1 MRVSESSQPGAVSL
15 CHLLVPHVD
24 FSFFQ
29 AEAAVAA
36 VAVADTV
43 RDCPPAAGPDGM
55 SKAWGRGAAC
65 TSALVTPAPGPSAG
79 GSTGPSAAA
88 SFFIRYVLRGHMS
101 HSMLGNG
108 GPEFLV
114 PGGLWHILGR
124 TVAQSVK
131 EGRLRT
137 IVLSSSAEG
146 LAGLPGTFQS
156 SGA

>member
-1 MRVSESSQPGAVSL
+1 MCGWDRGASEGSQPGAVSL
-15 CHLLVPHVD
+15 CHLLVPHVA
-24 FSFFQ
+24 FFFLQ

-79 GSTGPSAAA
+79 GSMGPSAAA
-88 SFFIRYVLRGHMS
+88 SFFIRYVLWGHTS
-101 HSMLGNG
+101 RRSMLGNG

-114 PGGLWHILGR
+114 PGDLWPILGR

-131 EGRLRT
+131 ENHRT
-137 IVLSSSAEG
+137 EQLS
-146 LAGLPGTFQS
+146 
-156 SGA
+156 

>member
-55 SKAWGRGAAC
+55 SKAWGRGAA
-65 TSALVTPAPGPSAG
+65 PGPSAG
-79 GSTGPSAAA
+79 ASTGPSAAA
-88 SFFIRYVLRGHMS
+88 SFFIRYVLRGHTS
-101 HSMLGNG
+101 RSMLGNG

-114 PGGLWHILGR
+114 PGGLWRILGR

-131 EGRLRT
+131 EGRL
-137 IVLSSSAEG
+137 
-146 LAGLPGTFQS
+146 
-156 SGA
+156 